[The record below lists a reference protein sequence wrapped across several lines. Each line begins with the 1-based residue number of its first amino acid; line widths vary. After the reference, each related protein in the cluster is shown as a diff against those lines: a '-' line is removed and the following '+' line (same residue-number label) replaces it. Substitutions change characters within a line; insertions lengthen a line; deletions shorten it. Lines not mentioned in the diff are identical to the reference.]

1 MTPEGFDSVDK
12 IIGSAEKLGALS
24 TSAILA
30 LIVIAMSYY
39 IYRWKKS
46 ESIETL
52 KRLEAWLDAS
62 KAEEHQTEALKII
75 AERTAMNAVAIN
87 GLAEKIGNLTLVL
100 EERVPRRTV

>member
-30 LIVIAMSYY
+30 LIVIAMGYY
-39 IYRWKKS
+39 LYRWKKM
-46 ESIETL
+46 ESAETM

-62 KAEEHQTEALKII
+62 KAEEHQTEALHTI
-75 AERTAMNAVAIN
+75 AERTAMNAEAIN
-87 GLAEKIGNLTLVL
+87 GLSEKIVHLTTIL
-100 EERVPRRTV
+100 EERIPRRAI